1 MDIAKIGE
9 FIKSQRTAQGMTQKE
24 LAEKIG
30 CTDKAVS
37 RWETGKGLP
46 DMSFILPLSEEL
58 NVSVNELLR
67 GERLLPVAVL
77 PEEAELVTEIIKK
90 SDETL
95 INVIEVKEKAVKR
108 QTKISV
114 GLLILFLLQMVTFFI
129 VPSILP
135 HQWSSAEAMLILTAV
150 ISVGAG
156 LSKSRFKWLFPV
168 AIALIF
174 FLVNLFLRTEEGF
187 LGFVVSLY
195 FAAGSAVIILVCSA
209 VRWVFNTFGKKENSQ
224 RKL

>member
-9 FIKSQRTAQGMTQKE
+9 FIKSQRIAQGMTQKE

-46 DMSFILPLSEEL
+46 DMSFIIPLSEEL
-58 NVSVNELLR
+58 KVSVNELLR
-67 GERLLPVAVL
+67 GERLLP
-77 PEEAELVTEIIKK
+77 EEVPTAQAELVTEIIKK

-129 VPSILP
+129 VPGLLP
-135 HQWSSAEAMLILTAV
+135 HQWSSAETMLILTAV

-156 LSKSRFKWLFPV
+156 LSKSRLKWLFPV
-168 AIALIF
+168 AIALVF
-174 FLVNLFLRTEEGF
+174 FLVNLFYRTEEGF

-195 FAAGSAVIILVCSA
+195 FAAGSAVIILLCTT
-209 VRWVFNTFGKKENSQ
+209 VRWLVRKVFGK
-224 RKL
+224 

>member
-46 DMSFILPLSEEL
+46 DMSFIIPLSEEL
-58 NVSVNELLR
+58 KVSVNELLR
-67 GERLLPVAVL
+67 GERLLSEAV
-77 PEEAELVTEIIKK
+77 PTEQAELVTEIIKK
-90 SDETL
+90 NDETL
-95 INVIEVKEKAVKR
+95 LKVIEVKEKDVKR

-135 HQWSSAEAMLILTAV
+135 HQWSSAEVMLILTAV
-150 ISVGAG
+150 ISVGTG
-156 LSKSRFKWLFPV
+156 FCKSRLKWLFPV
-168 AIALIF
+168 AVSLVF
-174 FLVNLFLRTEEGF
+174 LLVNLFYRTEDGF

-195 FAAGSAVIILVCSA
+195 FAAGSLVIILLCSVIKWLIKRLSA
-209 VRWVFNTFGKKENSQ
+209 SNK
-224 RKL
+224 

>member
-46 DMSFILPLSEEL
+46 DMSFIIPLSEEL

-67 GERLLPVAVL
+67 SERLLP
-77 PEEAELVTEIIKK
+77 EEAPPEKAEIITKIIKK
-90 SDETL
+90 NDETL

-195 FAAGSAVIILVCSA
+195 FAAGSAVIILVCSGA
-209 VRWVFNTFGKKENSQ
+209 RWLVRKVFGK
-224 RKL
+224 

>member
-9 FIKSQRTAQGMTQKE
+9 FIKSQRNAQGLTQKE

-46 DMSFILPLSEEL
+46 DMSFIIPLSEEL

-67 GERLLPVAVL
+67 GERLLPVAVQS
-77 PEEAELVTEIIKK
+77 EEAELVTEIIKK
-90 SDETL
+90 NDETL
-95 INVIEVKEKAVKR
+95 IDVIEVKEKAVKR

-135 HQWSSAEAMLILTAV
+135 HQWSSAEVMLILTAV

-156 LSKSRFKWLFPV
+156 LCRSRLKWLFPV

-195 FAAGSAVIILVCSA
+195 FAAGSAVIILLCA
-209 VRWVFNTFGKKENSQ
+209 TVRWLVRKVFGK
-224 RKL
+224 

>member
-1 MDIAKIGE
+1 MDIIKIGG
-9 FIKSQRTAQGMTQKE
+9 FIKAQRTQLNMTQKE

-46 DMSFILPLSEEL
+46 DMSFIIPLSEEL
-58 NVSVNELLR
+58 HISVNELLR
-67 GERLLPVAVL
+67 GERLLPAAV
-77 PEEAELVTEIIKK
+77 PSEEAELVTEIIKK

-135 HQWSSAEAMLILTAV
+135 HQWSSAEVMLILTAV

-156 LSKSRFKWLFPV
+156 LGKSRFKWLFPV
-168 AIALIF
+168 AIALVF
-174 FLVNLFLRTEEGF
+174 FIINFFYRTEEGF

-195 FAAGSAVIILVCSA
+195 FAGGSLIIILVCTLLSYLY
-209 VRWVFNTFGKKENSQ
+209 
-224 RKL
+224 RK

>member
-46 DMSFILPLSEEL
+46 DMSFIIPLSEEL
-58 NVSVNELLR
+58 NVSVNELLC
-67 GERLLPVAVL
+67 GERLLPVAV
-77 PEEAELVTEIIKK
+77 PSVEAELVTEIIKK

-95 INVIEVKEKAVKR
+95 INVIEEKEKAVKR
-108 QTKISV
+108 HIKISA
-114 GLLILFLLQMVTFFI
+114 GLLILFCLQIIVFFVI
-129 VPSILP
+129 PSIIP
-135 HQWSSAEAMLILTAV
+135 HQWSSAETMLILTAV
-150 ISVGAG
+150 ISVGVG
-156 LSKSRFKWLFPV
+156 FLKSRFKWLFPV
-168 AIALIF
+168 AISLVF
-174 FLVNLFLRTEEGF
+174 FLINFFYRTEEGF

-195 FAAGSAVIILVCSA
+195 FAAGSAVIILVCSG
-209 VRWVFNTFGKKENSQ
+209 VRWVVGKRLSW
-224 RKL
+224 RKPWL